1 MPIRYEDTHLYVQ
14 KTLPSANTL
23 NFIINGLPTKTGNI
37 WRGLVDLDKVYKA
50 LDWLI
55 ENNILYKDVRID
67 MALKCKGSQ
76 MLNEDAID
84 DKIGETNNLVMTDD
98 DLQSYL
104 TKIEKEP
111 LNHLTVLDID
121 KINENISDID
131 KYAMNRI
138 ITEPLKDRD
147 INMDHLCFVDVFPK
161 GRHGMYDSRSIKI
174 QPAMYIRWII
184 NQNNPCARRNIQY
197 LFSAVH
203 NKDVR
208 AIDSGIFTSV
218 NTTKIPNMNAN
229 DLINNVHTNQKK
241 YTIFLKHLE
250 LNKLLISIFII
261 KA

>member
-1 MPIRYEDTHLYVQ
+1 MPIKYEDTHLYIQ

-37 WRGLVDLDKVYKA
+37 WRGLVNLDKVYKA
-50 LDWLI
+50 LDWLKI
-55 ENNILYKDVRID
+55 NNILYHDVTINTI
-67 MALKCKGSQ
+67 LKSQ
-76 MLNEDAID
+76 ESLMLSEDANE
-84 DKIGETNNLVMTDD
+84 GSNVNVMNAE

-104 TKIEKEP
+104 NKIEQEP

-131 KYAMNRI
+131 KYAMKRVVS
-138 ITEPLKDRD
+138 EPLKDRD
-147 INMDHLCFVDVFPK
+147 TNMDHLCFVDVFPK
-161 GRHGMYDSRSIKI
+161 GRHGMYDMRPIRI
-174 QPAMYIRWII
+174 LPAMYIRWII

-208 AIDSGIFTSV
+208 AIDSGIFSSV
-218 NTTKIPNMNAN
+218 NTSKIPNMNAN

-241 YTIFLKHLE
+241 YI
-250 LNKLLISIFII
+250 
-261 KA
+261 

>member
-1 MPIRYEDTHLYVQ
+1 LPIKYEDTHLYVQ

-37 WRGLVDLDKVYKA
+37 WRGLVNLDKVYKA
-50 LDWLI
+50 LYWLK
-55 ENNILYKDVRID
+55 ENNSLYKDVRID
-67 MALKCKGSQ
+67 MTLKSKGSQ
-76 MLNEDAID
+76 MLNDDVNEEID
-84 DKIGETNNLVMTDD
+84 GNTYNQVMTDE

-131 KYAMNRI
+131 KYAMKRVV
-138 ITEPLKDRD
+138 TEPIKDRD
-147 INMDHLCFVDVFPK
+147 INMDHLCFVDIFPK
-161 GRHGMYDSRSIKI
+161 GRHGMYDSRQIKI

-218 NTTKIPNMNAN
+218 NTSKIPNMNAN

-241 YTIFLKHLE
+241 FYIYGRIF
-250 LNKLLISIFII
+250 NWNNY
-261 KA
+261 